1 MHNDFR
7 FYYSKQSREVYEEN
21 SYGDRKLFPQRSDMF
36 FWCVALGYRNASG
49 RPKKLSV
56 SEKGRGE
63 IHWGAFDDEVQK
75 PFLNMIAVEACQEF
89 EVLGSSAESNEQ
101 FREVIQAYA
110 ESGFTILCAH
120 MDGYFTADK
129 LMEVIVEEVSQ

>member
-21 SYGDRKLFPQRSDMF
+21 SNGDKKLFPQRSDMF
-36 FWCVALGYRNASG
+36 FWCVALGYKHATSV
-49 RPKKLSV
+49 PAPMPV

-75 PFLNMIAVEACQEF
+75 PFLNMVAVATCQEF
-89 EVLGSSAESNEQ
+89 EVLSKNKESNERY
-101 FREVIQAYA
+101 REIIQAYA
-110 ESGFTILCAH
+110 ELGFTTLCAY
-120 MDGYFTADK
+120 MSDDFNAEK
-129 LMEVIVEEVSQ
+129 LMEILIENVEI